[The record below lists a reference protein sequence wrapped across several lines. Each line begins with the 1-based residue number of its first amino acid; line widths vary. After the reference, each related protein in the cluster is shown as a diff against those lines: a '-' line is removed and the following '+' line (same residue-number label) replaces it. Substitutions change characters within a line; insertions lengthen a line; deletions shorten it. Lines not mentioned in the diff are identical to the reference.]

1 MKGDLQKLIRP
12 AFLEKGVG
20 IAIISPSY
28 RMDPSSLEAALDAV
42 RDWGYEPVAAPCLNA
57 GEGQYAGDAD
67 VRASDLIWALKER
80 KSKAIICS
88 RGGYGAIHLLERVP
102 LDLFRANPKWL
113 VGYSDITTLHAMSVV
128 SGVESVHGMM
138 LSSVEEDTGNVSSDA
153 LLSLLSGFVPS
164 YRLPAYKFN
173 VTGSVKGRMVGG
185 NFITMNALLG
195 TDYDFLG
202 GGQDVILFVEEV
214 EESMHAIDRLFNVLM
229 LRKNFNRVKGIV
241 FGQFTDCAA
250 DLPYDSVEQMLSGYL
265 SASGIPV
272 AFGFPAGH
280 GHPNLPFI
288 EGAAVELTVD
298 ASGSRIEFL

>member
-1 MKGDLQKLIRP
+1 MQRLVRP
-12 AFLEKGVG
+12 AFLEKGDR

-28 RMDPSSLEAALDAV
+28 RMEPSSLEAALDTV
-42 RDWGYEPVAAPCLNA
+42 RDWGYEPVATPYLNA
-57 GEGQYAGDAD
+57 GKGTYAGDAD
-67 VRASDLIWALKER
+67 VRASDLIWALKDG

-88 RGGYGAIHLLERVP
+88 RGGYGAIHLLGRVP
-102 LDLFRANPKWL
+102 LELFRANPKWL
-113 VGYSDITTLHAMSVV
+113 VGYSDITTLHAMSVA
-128 SGVESVHGMM
+128 SGVESVHGVM

-153 LLSLLSGFVPS
+153 LLSLLSGSVPS

-195 TDYDFLG
+195 TEYDFLG
-202 GGQDVILFVEEV
+202 CGQDVILFVEEV

>member
-1 MKGDLQKLIRP
+1 MVNTQKLIRP
-12 AFLEKGVG
+12 AFLEKGDG
-20 IAIISPSY
+20 IAVISPSY
-28 RMDPSSLEAALDAV
+28 RMEPSSLEAAMDTV

-88 RGGYGAIHLLERVP
+88 RGGYGAIHLLGRVP
-102 LDLFRANPKWL
+102 LELFRANPKWL

-153 LLSLLSGFVPS
+153 LLSLLSGSVPS

-202 GGQDVILFVEEV
+202 GGEDVILFVEEV
-214 EESMHAIDRLFNVLM
+214 EEDMHAIDRLFNVLM

-241 FGQFTDCAA
+241 FGQFTDCTA

>member
-1 MKGDLQKLIRP
+1 MQRLVRP
-12 AFLEKGVG
+12 AFLEKGDR

-28 RMDPSSLEAALDAV
+28 RMDPSSLEAALDTV
-42 RDWGYEPVAAPCLNA
+42 RDWGYEPVAAPYLNA
-57 GEGQYAGDAD
+57 GKGTYAGDAD

-88 RGGYGAIHLLERVP
+88 RGGYGAIHLLGRVP
-102 LDLFRANPKWL
+102 LDLFRTNPKWL
-113 VGYSDITTLHAMSVV
+113 VGYSDITTLHAMSVA

-138 LSSVEEDTGNVSSDA
+138 LSSVEEDTGSVSSDA

-195 TDYDFLG
+195 TEYDFLG
-202 GGQDVILFVEEV
+202 CGQDVILFVEEV

-229 LRKNFNRVKGIV
+229 LRKNYNRVKGIV